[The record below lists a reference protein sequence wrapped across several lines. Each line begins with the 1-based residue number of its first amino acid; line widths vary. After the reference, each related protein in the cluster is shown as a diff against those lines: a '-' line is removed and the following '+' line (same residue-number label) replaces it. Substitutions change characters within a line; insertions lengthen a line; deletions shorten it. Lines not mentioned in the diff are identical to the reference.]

1 MRIRKLE
8 IQGFKSFVDKTVLT
22 FDHDI
27 TAIVGPNGCGKSNTV
42 DAIRWCIGEQSA
54 KTLRGKSMDDVIFA
68 GSEKRAAH
76 SFAEV
81 TITFDNRDGLAAPEF
96 SAYPEI
102 AVTRRL
108 SRDGTSEYS
117 LNKVPVRLMDVVS
130 LFLGTGAGSRA
141 YSVVEQ
147 GRVGLIVTS
156 KSEDR
161 RSFLEEAAG
170 ITRFKAR
177 KKAAEKKIE
186 LTRQNLLRI
195 GDLLTEIETSL
206 TSLKRQAQRAEK
218 YRALRAELR
227 ELELYLAA
235 HRLLELMALSRVTTA
250 NLERVEAEYMGVS
263 AALAMLDA
271 ETELT
276 RAKLFACEQSL
287 ENAQR
292 ESFESDNEV
301 RRLEAELV
309 RTRDQF
315 GVAVKRQA
323 DAARELSEIGGQ
335 RTLLADEQLQLST
348 SLDALAEHDYEA
360 TMRLADAEEAL
371 RELRE
376 RVSAA
381 EARLSENRKSVTD
394 AEKILAGSEASRNAL
409 SRRLIEFEARRARLE
424 NELNTIQKRGNDL
437 THAGTNVNVQL
448 EDLRVRRDLIAA
460 QRNQLEQSIGPARV
474 ERDGIERRLA
484 EVRQEFQR
492 ASARM
497 QALNEVASRHEGV
510 GKGVQSILRDQRER
524 SRGLVADGLTA
535 PGALATLVASVLAER
550 WQDIAVKN
558 VDASIALVRWLRG
571 ENRGRATLVSVSEI
585 ADIIAISPHPEM
597 DGIDGML
604 IDRLRDEGEIPPAF
618 EGVLTPVV
626 IAHSLDHAVAAW
638 RAVGGL
644 YVYVTR
650 DGDVL
655 EPSGRITGGTPE
667 KAGAGL
673 LGTQAELR
681 ALEPRVE
688 ALQSMVDDESAA
700 LEAARERVRQTQTD
714 LEAMRADYHA
724 QELALLSVERDA
736 KAHEAELAQSNLR
749 RNELERDAREVELA
763 LQEMEREDLVFD
775 QSFRTAQQQRDQAR
789 DALLTDE
796 QEAVAWRSEVERASQ
811 QVTDAKV
818 NSARER
824 ERATAARNA
833 IARLEKSANE
843 LGARE
848 TRLTVELVQLKD
860 VQERAAS
867 MEASLKLAID
877 AGVLKARS
885 LRDAL
890 ALIRTDYDSLRENLG
905 EGEGRARGAR
915 TKREQLAKAQSQWE
929 VREREEQ
936 IAVEHLLHG
945 VAEKQGV
952 VLSKVVG
959 EYHMR
964 PPPEAKDR
972 DRCDEARV
980 ALEKIGPVNLGAI
993 DEYNLQ
999 EKRRSFFAEHRDD
1012 LNRALLQLEQAI
1024 EQMNRESRKRFRET
1038 FDAVNEHFKQL
1049 FPRLFRGG
1057 YGELKLTNPED
1068 LLESGVE
1075 IIAQPPG
1082 KKLVHLEAMSG
1093 GEKTLT
1099 AVTLLFALFMYRPS
1113 PFCLLDEV
1121 EAALDEAN
1129 VIRLN
1134 DLVRDLTDRSQ
1145 FIMITHNKR
1154 TMTMADVLYGVTMEE
1169 PGVSKLVGVKMKRDE
1184 SRDLAANPASIS

>member
-1 MRIRKLE
+1 M
-8 IQGFKSFVDKTVLT
+8 LT

-27 TAIVGPNGCGKSNTV
+27 TAVVGPNGCGKSNTV

-54 KTLRGKSMDDVIFA
+54 KTLRGRAMDDVIFA
-68 GSEKRAAH
+68 GSEKRPAH

-81 TITFDNRDGLAAPEF
+81 TITFDNRDGLAPPEF

-108 SRDGTSEYS
+108 TRDGGSEYS
-117 LNKVPVRLMDVVS
+117 LNKIPVRLMDVVS
-130 LFLGTGAGSRA
+130 LFLGTGAGARA

-156 KSEDR
+156 KPEDR
-161 RSFLEEAAG
+161 RSFIEEAAG

-186 LTRQNLLRI
+186 LTQQNLLRI
-195 GDLLTEIETSL
+195 GDLLAEIETSL
-206 TSLKRQAQRAEK
+206 GSLKRQAQRAER
-218 YRALRAELR
+218 YRSLKSELR
-227 ELELYLAA
+227 EIELYLAS
-235 HRLLELMALSRVTTA
+235 HRLLELLALSRVTTTGLQTA
-250 NLERVEAEYMGVS
+250 EAQYWGVS
-263 AALAMLDA
+263 AALTMLEI
-271 ETELT
+271 ETEAT
-276 RAKLFACEQSL
+276 RASLFSSEQQL
-287 ENAQR
+287 EEAQR
-292 ESFESDNEV
+292 ESFEADNEV

-315 GVAVKRQA
+315 AMAVKRQV
-323 DAARELSEIGGQ
+323 DAERERHEIARQ
-335 RTLLADEQLQLST
+335 RELLADERSQLAG
-348 SLDALAEHDYEA
+348 SLDALAEQDYEA

-381 EARLSENRKSVTD
+381 EMRLSENRKSLGD

-409 SRRLIEFEARRARLE
+409 SRRMIEFEARRSRLE
-424 NELNTIQKRGNDL
+424 SELALLRRRGAEL
-437 THAGTNVNVQL
+437 SQSGSNVGDQL
-448 EDLRVRRDLIAA
+448 HSLRQRRDQIAD
-460 QRNQLEQSIGPARV
+460 QRTVLEQSVAPLRA
-474 ERDGIERRLA
+474 EREATERRLS

-492 ASARM
+492 ASARL
-497 QALNEVASRHEGV
+497 QALREVAARHEGV
-510 GKGVQSILRDQRER
+510 GKGVQSALRER
-524 SRGLVADGLTA
+524 ADLTRGLLADRMVAPKELTSAVAAVLGDRWQDVAVSSVIDSVALVSWLREENKGRASFVYEDDTASEFAIDPHPRMRGIGPMLIERLRADGEVA
-535 PGALATLVASVLAER
+535 PGFEALFSRVVLAE
-550 WQDIAVKN
+550 
-558 VDASIALVRWLRG
+558 
-571 ENRGRATLVSVSEI
+571 TLE
-585 ADIIAISPHPEM
+585 
-597 DGIDGML
+597 L
-604 IDRLRDEGEIPPAF
+604 
-618 EGVLTPVV
+618 
-626 IAHSLDHAVAAW
+626 AVAA
-638 RAVGGL
+638 RESVRGDYL
-644 YVYVTR
+644 YVTLS
-650 DGDVL
+650 GEVL
-655 EPSGRITGGTPE
+655 EPSGRITGGTAE

-688 ALQSMVDDESAA
+688 ALESLVQDENAN
-700 LEAARERVRQTQTD
+700 LESVRDRLRQTQAE
-714 LEAMRADYHA
+714 LEALRADFHA

-736 KAHEAELAQSNLR
+736 KAHEAELAQIALR
-749 RNELERDAREVELA
+749 RAELERDAVEVETA

-775 QSFRTAQQQRDQAR
+775 QSFRSAQSQRDHAR

-796 QEAVAWRSEVERASQ
+796 QEALAWRGEVERASQ

-833 IARLEKSANE
+833 ITRLDKSANE
-843 LGARE
+843 LSSRDE
-848 TRLTVELVQLKD
+848 RLAAELLQLQA
-860 VQERAAS
+860 VQERAAGL
-867 MEASLKLAID
+867 EGSLKLMIET
-877 AGVLKARS
+877 GVSRGRA

-890 ALIRTDYDSLRENLG
+890 QLVRAEYDRLREELA
-905 EGEGRARGAR
+905 ELEGRARLAR
-915 TKREQLAKAQSQWE
+915 SRREQHAKAQSNWE
-929 VREREEQ
+929 VRAREEQ
-936 IAVEHLLHG
+936 LALEHLMTTI
-945 VAEKQGV
+945 AEKHAI
-952 VLSKVVG
+952 VLTKVVG

-964 PPPEAKDR
+964 PPPVAADR
-972 DRCDEARV
+972 ERCDEVRL
-980 ALEKIGPVNLGAI
+980 ALERIGPVNLGAI
-993 DEYNLQ
+993 EEFNLQ

-1012 LNRALLQLEQAI
+1012 LQRALQQLQQAI

-1057 YGELKLTNPED
+1057 HGELRLSNPED

-1082 KKLVHLEAMSG
+1082 KKLVNLESMSG

-1134 DLVRDLTDRSQ
+1134 DLVRELTDRSQ

-1154 TMTMADVLYGVTMEE
+1154 TMSMADVLYGVTMEE
-1169 PGVSKLVGVKMKRDE
+1169 PGVSKLVGVKLKRDDKTE
-1184 SRDLAANPASIS
+1184 VEAQPRP

>member
-54 KTLRGKSMDDVIFA
+54 KTLRGKAMDDVIFA
-68 GSEKRAAH
+68 GSEKRPSH

-81 TITFDNRDGLAAPEF
+81 TLTFDNRDGLAPPEF
-96 SAYPEI
+96 SAYNEI

-108 SRDGTSEYS
+108 TRDGTSDYF

-130 LFLGTGAGSRA
+130 LFLGTGAGARA

-156 KSEDR
+156 KAEDR
-161 RSFLEEAAG
+161 RSFIEEAAG

-195 GDLLTEIETSL
+195 GDLLAEIETSL
-206 TSLKRQAQRAEK
+206 GSLKRQAQKAER
-218 YRALRAELR
+218 YRTLRSELR

-235 HRLLELMALSRVTTA
+235 HKLLELMAVSRVTTA
-250 NLERVEAEYMGVS
+250 NLQRVEAEFLGVS
-263 AALAMLDA
+263 AALALLDG

-276 RAKLFACEQSL
+276 RAKLFSSEQAL

-315 GVAVKRQA
+315 GVAVKREA
-323 DAARELSEIGGQ
+323 DATRELHEIASQ
-335 RTLLADEQLQLST
+335 RTLLADERAQLST
-348 SLDALAEHDYEA
+348 SLDELAEHEYEA

-376 RVSAA
+376 RVAAA
-381 EARLSENRKSVTD
+381 EARLNENRKSLND
-394 AEKILAGSEASRNAL
+394 AEKLLAGSEASRNAL

-424 NELNTIQKRGNDL
+424 SELNAIQRRANDL
-437 THAGTNVNVQL
+437 SSAGTNVIDQL
-448 EDLRVRRDLIAA
+448 NQLRERRDLIAS
-460 QRNQLEQSIGPARV
+460 QRTALEQSVGPLRT
-474 ERDGIERRLA
+474 ERDGIERRLS

-497 QALNEVASRHEGV
+497 QALREVASRHEGV
-510 GKGVQSILRDQRER
+510 GKGVQSILRDQKDK
-524 SRGLVADGLTA
+524 SSGLVADGLIA
-535 PGALATLVASVLAER
+535 PGALASLVASVLAER
-550 WQDIAVKN
+550 WQDIATRT
-558 VDASIALVRWLRG
+558 VDASVALVRWLRA
-571 ENRGRATLVSVSEI
+571 ENRGRAALVSVSEI
-585 ADIIAISPHPEM
+585 ADHSPISAHPPM

-604 IDRLRDEGEIPPAF
+604 ADRVRDDGEIPQAF
-618 EGVLTPVV
+618 ERVLAPVV
-626 IAHSLDHAVAAW
+626 IASSLEHAVAAW
-638 RAVGGL
+638 RAVAGP

-655 EPSGRITGGTPE
+655 EPSGRIVGGTPE

-673 LGTQAELR
+673 LGTQSELR

-700 LEAARERVRQTQTD
+700 LEAARERLRQTQTE
-714 LEAMRADYHA
+714 LEALRADYHA

-736 KAHEAELAQSNLR
+736 KAHEAELAQIHLR
-749 RNELERDAREVELA
+749 RSEIERDAKEVELA

-775 QSFRTAQQQRDQAR
+775 QSFRSAQQQRDQAR

-818 NSARER
+818 SSARER

-833 IARLEKSANE
+833 ISRLEKSATE
-843 LGARE
+843 LGVRE
-848 TRLTVELVQLKD
+848 TRLNAELLQLRE
-860 VQERAAS
+860 VQERSAS
-867 MEASLKLAID
+867 MEGSLKLAID
-877 AGVLKARS
+877 AGVEKARS
-885 LRDAL
+885 LRDVL
-890 ALIRTDYDSLRENLG
+890 QRIRVDYDSLRESLG
-905 EGEGRARGAR
+905 ENEGRARSAR
-915 TKREQLAKAQSQWE
+915 TKREQLAKEQSQWE

-936 IAVEHLLHG
+936 IAVEHLLQS
-945 VAEKQGV
+945 VAEKHGI
-952 VLSKVVG
+952 VLTKVVG

-964 PPPEAKDR
+964 PPPEPKDR
-972 DRCDEARV
+972 DRCDEMRV
-980 ALEKIGPVNLGAI
+980 ALDRIGPVNLGAI

-1012 LNRALLQLEQAI
+1012 LNRALTQLEQAI

-1038 FDAVNEHFKQL
+1038 FDAVNAHFTQL

-1057 YGELKLTNPED
+1057 HGELRLSNPED

-1082 KKLVHLEAMSG
+1082 KKLVNLEAMSG

-1169 PGVSKLVGVKMKRDE
+1169 PGVSKLVGVKLKRDE
-1184 SRDLAANPASIS
+1184 RTDNPPDVATA